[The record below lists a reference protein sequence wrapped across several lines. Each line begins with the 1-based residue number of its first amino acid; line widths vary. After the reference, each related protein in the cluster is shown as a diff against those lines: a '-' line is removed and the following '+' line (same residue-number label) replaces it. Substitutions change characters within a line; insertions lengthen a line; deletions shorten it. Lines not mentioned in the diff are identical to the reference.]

1 MPEYRTQHLGLGRV
15 RRQPSVYAYFRRRLP
30 HLPYQPPRGS
40 RNIHDRLTPFCL
52 FTDPEIARVGLNENE
67 AVAAGPSYRAA
78 KLPVEAVLRART
90 LWETRGFMKA
100 IVSDDSDE
108 IRTYRI
114 GK

>member
-1 MPEYRTQHLGLGRV
+1 
-15 RRQPSVYAYFRRRLP
+15 
-30 HLPYQPPRGS
+30 
-40 RNIHDRLTPFCL
+40 
-52 FTDPEIARVGLNENE
+52 
-67 AVAAGPSYRAA
+67 VAAGPSYRAA